1 MRLVQDGAAGSLVYA
16 AALHADQTVL
26 DDIEQTDTVLAAQ
39 LVELE
44 DDILRGHLL
53 AVEGDGSALFK
64 FDGDI
69 SRLVG
74 GVDRG
79 YAHLEEAGLLI
90 CRLVVGIL
98 EVKAL
103 MAQVP
108 QVLIL
113 RVVGL
118 TVDLE
123 GDVMRLGILDLFL
136 TGLDVPDT
144 PRSDDGHVGSEVLD
158 RQLETN
164 LIVAL
169 AGTAVADRVGAFLE
183 SDLDKTLRDAGTRG
197 RGTQQVF
204 LIDSARLHGGDD
216 EIVDIL
222 LGLVED
228 IELGRAGFERLFLQT
243 LELVVLTDVAGY
255 RDDLAVIVVLFEP
268 RDDDGCV
275 QTARISENDF
285 LDVFLV
291 DSLHGDT
298 SE

>member
-1 MRLVQDGAAGSLVYA
+1 
-16 AALHADQTVL
+16 
-26 DDIEQTDTVLAAQ
+26 
-39 LVELE
+39 
-44 DDILRGHLL
+44 
-53 AVEGDGSALFK
+53 
-64 FDGDI
+64 
-69 SRLVG
+69 
-74 GVDRG
+74 
-79 YAHLEEAGLLI
+79 
-90 CRLVVGIL
+90 
-98 EVKAL
+98 
-103 MAQVP
+103 
-108 QVLIL
+108 
-113 RVVGL
+113 
-118 TVDLE
+118 
-123 GDVMRLGILDLFL
+123 MRLGILDLFL

-228 IELGRAGFERLFLQT
+228 IELGRAGLERFFLQT

-268 RDDDGCV
+268 RDNDGCV